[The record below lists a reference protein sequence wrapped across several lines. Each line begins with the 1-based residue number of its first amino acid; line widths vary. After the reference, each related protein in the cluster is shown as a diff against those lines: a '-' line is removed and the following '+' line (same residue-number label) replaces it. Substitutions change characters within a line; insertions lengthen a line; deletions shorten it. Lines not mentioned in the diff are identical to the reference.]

1 MKKFQNDENDQVNLL
16 FSSKSDFNDNYINK
30 NYVMSDLEDNKI
42 MYRNKK
48 FSDIKEEEDESTS
61 KRKRNSEILK
71 NENLP
76 LQIEKNKKTIY
87 NFLINSSN
95 SEINVNSSK
104 DESNNNSIDHL
115 KMENLY
121 LEDGSLTTNLMN
133 AYINNNNNLNENKSK
148 NEEKIKLDNL
158 KLEIQKNI
166 YEQENNDLEN
176 SKEIDYHLIS
186 SLSSQR
192 KRYENIENIENNEVD
207 FEINEKIR
215 NEKEK
220 QIKEKIVNELKPKIY
235 DEIYKNEYKNIVNE
249 IKVDIENELKDNLEI
264 ECNEEIN
271 LIKQNL
277 DDYQKIQKEEIEKNI
292 QEKCKNEMIE
302 EINKIC
308 EIREKDFKLKNSQKI
323 ELFKR
328 KLEQD
333 LNNEYEKKKNDFQ
346 KEINKLKSKIF
357 QNHITENLK
366 MNKINALKKNIERYN
381 EENIKSIQTIDKILN
396 SKEIEDSEMNNADD
410 ENSSS
415 YIKTKVKPKKYAE
428 DTLDTHISTNIKT
441 NMTKANSKRSIHSTK
456 NHYKKLLSHLQLDE
470 KIIKSKDDN
479 DKSDVKPNNN
489 EINNNEINN
498 NEINNNEIN
507 NNEDYNTINSKS
519 NLKDNSINL
528 FEINNRIKNRRNSKS
543 VNKTFNFIEP
553 KISGNNSIYN
563 YNSNN
568 QISNNNSFYSQKIN
582 LTKNN
587 FPISPIY
594 SYKNI
599 GAYNNTKTNNITN
612 TITNFNTKTNI
623 EMNQND
629 IIENNEKELNED
641 IENNKKINKKIND
654 ESYNKPKSKTTFY
667 SIQINKNIPISI
679 SEFGKYL
686 IKHIEKEEKY
696 KILYYNEVKK
706 FKLQIQKIFKQSKR
720 TDHFLTECL
729 FDLWNK
735 VNTSFYTRYQILKQ
749 IVKFSAEKLYEFLD
763 IETEYLS
770 NYYQI
775 SQNIFKE
782 IEKRENLKAKLQ
794 TKANRNEL
802 KNSDKENL
810 DEITKNL
817 EILIQNFQKKF
828 KKLDIIWKG
837 LRYNWFMNYENW
849 FYDMEKKQN
858 HNSLKV

>member
-1 MKKFQNDENDQVNLL
+1 MKNFQNDDNDQVNLL
-16 FSSKSDFNDNYINK
+16 FSSKSDYSDNYINK
-30 NYVMSDLEDNKI
+30 NYVMSDIEDNKI
-42 MYRNKK
+42 LYRNKK
-48 FSDIKEEEDESTS
+48 FSDIKEEEEESTS

-133 AYINNNNNLNENKSK
+133 PYINNNNSNNNNLNENKSK

-186 SLSSQR
+186 SMSSQR
-192 KRYENIENIENNEVD
+192 KKYENIENIENNEID

-220 QIKEKIVNELKPKIY
+220 EIKEKIVNELRPKIY
-235 DEIYKNEYKNIVNE
+235 DEIYKKEYKNIVNE
-249 IKVDIENELKDNLEI
+249 IKIDIENELKDNLEI

-271 LIKQNL
+271 IIKQNL
-277 DDYQKIQKEEIEKNI
+277 DDYQKIQKEEIDKNI
-292 QEKCKNEMIE
+292 QMKCQNEMIE

-308 EIREKDFKLKNSQKI
+308 DIREKDFKLKNSQKI
-323 ELFKR
+323 ELFKK

-333 LNNEYEKKKNDFQ
+333 LNNEYEKKKKDYQ

-357 QNHITENLK
+357 QSHITENLK
-366 MNKINALKKNIERYN
+366 MNKINELKKNIERYN

-396 SKEIEDSEMNNADD
+396 SKEIEDSEINNADD
-410 ENSSS
+410 ENSSLNS
-415 YIKTKVKPKKYAE
+415 KKKIKPKKYAE

-441 NMTKANSKRSIHSTK
+441 NMTKANSKRSIHSTQ
-456 NHYKKLLSHLQLDE
+456 NHYKKLLSHLQIDD
-470 KIIKSKDDN
+470 KIIQSKDDN
-479 DKSDVKPNNN
+479 DKSNVKINN
-489 EINNNEINN
+489 EIINN
-498 NEINNNEIN
+498 D
-507 NNEDYNTINSKS
+507 DYNTIDNKS
-519 NLKDNSINL
+519 NLNDNSINL
-528 FEINNRIKNRRNSKS
+528 FEINKRIKNRRNSKS
-543 VNKTFNFIEP
+543 VNRTFNFIEP
-553 KISGNNSIYN
+553 KISVNNSIYN
-563 YNSNN
+563 YNTNN
-568 QISNNNSFYSQKIN
+568 NHASNNNSFYSQKIN

-629 IIENNEKELNED
+629 IIENNEKELNEN
-641 IENNKKINKKIND
+641 IENNKKINQKIN
-654 ESYNKPKSKTTFY
+654 ESYNNKPKSKTIFY
-667 SIQINKNIPISI
+667 SLQINKNIPISI

-686 IKHIEKEEKY
+686 IKHIEKEERY
-696 KILYYNEVKK
+696 KILYYNEIKK
-706 FKLQIQKIFKQSKR
+706 FKLQIQKIFKQSKK

-775 SQNIFKE
+775 SQNIFRE

-802 KNSDKENL
+802 KNADKENL

-858 HNSLKV
+858 NNSLKV

>member
-87 NFLINSSN
+87 NLCINSSN

-104 DESNNNSIDHL
+104 DESNNNSIDPL

-133 AYINNNNNLNENKSK
+133 DYINNNNSNVNKSK
-148 NEEKIKLDNL
+148 NEEKIKLENL

-166 YEQENNDLEN
+166 FEQNKNDLEN

-186 SLSSQR
+186 SMSSQR
-192 KRYENIENIENNEVD
+192 KRYENIENIENNEID

-220 QIKEKIVNELKPKIY
+220 EIKEKIVNELKPKIY
-235 DEIYKNEYKNIVNE
+235 DEIYKKEYKNIVDE
-249 IKVDIENELKDNLEI
+249 IKIDIENELKDNLEI

-271 LIKQNL
+271 LLKKNL

-308 EIREKDFKLKNSQKI
+308 EIKEKDFKLKNSQKI
-323 ELFKR
+323 ELFKK

-381 EENIKSIQTIDKILN
+381 EENIKSIQTIDKIIN
-396 SKEIEDSEMNNADD
+396 SKEIEDSEINNADD

-415 YIKTKVKPKKYAE
+415 TTKKKVKPKKYAE

-441 NMTKANSKRSIHSTK
+441 NMTKANSKRSIHSTQ
-456 NHYKKLLSHLQLDE
+456 NHYKKLLSHLQLDD

-479 DKSDVKPNNN
+479 DKSNMKKNNN
-489 EINNNEINN
+489 EIINN
-498 NEINNNEIN
+498 ND
-507 NNEDYNTINSKS
+507 DYNTINNKS
-519 NLKDNSINL
+519 NINENSINL
-528 FEINNRIKNRRNSKS
+528 FEINQRIKNRRNSKS

-553 KISGNNSIYN
+553 KISGNTSLYN
-563 YNSNN
+563 YNTNN
-568 QISNNNSFYSQKIN
+568 HISNNTSFYSQKIN

-587 FPISPIY
+587 LPISPIY

-599 GAYNNTKTNNITN
+599 GAYNNTKTNNVN

-629 IIENNEKELNED
+629 IIENNEKELNENL
-641 IENNKKINKKIND
+641 ENNKKTNQKIN
-654 ESYNKPKSKTTFY
+654 ESYNYKPKSKTIFY

-706 FKLQIQKIFKQSKR
+706 FKLQIQKIFKQSKK
-720 TDHFLTECL
+720 TDHFLTDYL

-775 SQNIFKE
+775 TENIFKE

-802 KNSDKENL
+802 KNADKENL

-849 FYDMEKKQN
+849 FYDMEKKQI
-858 HNSLKV
+858 HN